1 MVLIMIQI
9 KYSTQEERSKIMTEQ
24 QLLGN
29 ILRRDVSKQ
38 YLEFDD
44 NKAKMQ
50 IKSAVVSDGLL
61 QSLKTAALEDI
72 AKLSESKDIIPKIL
86 NLLSYLVNKNG

>member
-1 MVLIMIQI
+1 MIQI